1 MWMCKCCSVSGP
13 VSCSVQP
20 VPPLLHRGPAA
31 NLAVAWEKDVSL
43 WELPLAPSAGQG
55 QQAAPAGQQSASAGA
70 RSPRQA
76 DDLLA
81 GGPPRQ
87 LHAWQA
93 PHLVVGAA
101 WLDAHCL
108 AVLSEAGPDL
118 HMQLHDAAGEVPLG
132 CAHAWHCLGPA
143 QAAVQCCL
151 GSLAS
156 GLSVYLALREGVL
169 GCAGA
174 RLCWRKV
181 ERPCTAESSA

>member
-1 MWMCKCCSVSGP
+1 MWMCKCCSVRGP
-13 VSCSVQP
+13 VSSSVQSAP
-20 VPPLLHRGPAA
+20 ALLHRGPAA

-43 WELPLAPSAGQG
+43 WELALAPSAGQG
-55 QQAAPAGQQSASAGA
+55 QQAAPAGQQSANAGA

-81 GGPPRQ
+81 GGAPRQ

-118 HMQLHDAAGEVPLG
+118 HMQLLDAAGEVHLG
-132 CAHAWHCLGPA
+132 CAHAWHCMGPA
-143 QAAVQCCL
+143 QAAVRRCQ
-151 GSLAS
+151 GAPAS
-156 GLSVYLALREGVL
+156 ELSMYLALGGGSV
-169 GCAGA
+169 
-174 RLCWRKV
+174 RLCWCEVVLAQGGQDLHR
-181 ERPCTAESSA
+181 